1 VPAATTDNML
11 FTLRGLRPLAAAAHA
26 EGQPGKSGGHAT
38 AWRVV
43 NSRALSEMA
52 AAQQRSP
59 MGCPSTTTQRRHPQ
73 CYRR

>member
-43 NSRALSEMA
+43 NSRALAEMA
-52 AAQQRSP
+52 LR
-59 MGCPSTTTQRRHPQ
+59 TK
-73 CYRR
+73 